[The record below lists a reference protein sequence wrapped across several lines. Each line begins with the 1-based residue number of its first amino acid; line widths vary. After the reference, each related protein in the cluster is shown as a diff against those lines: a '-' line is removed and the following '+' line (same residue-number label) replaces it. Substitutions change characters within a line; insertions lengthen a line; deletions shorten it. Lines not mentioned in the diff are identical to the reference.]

1 MRGSLRKLVFMS
13 GIGGISSAAIL
24 AAINAGAHS
33 ADSNHKPSLWAITL
47 FVIAL
52 FLFIKSQIYVTTTVT
67 AEIEAIIHRLRVR
80 LMDDVRHS
88 ELLALE
94 ALGRSRIFA
103 AITSDTAVLTQ
114 ASNTL
119 CYSMQSIVVVCFVAA
134 YVAYLSVAAFVLSVV
149 IVATAGALFHFR
161 GKRLTA
167 ERSRAA
173 EQERRL
179 FDRLTDFLDG
189 FKEVRLNAARSAD
202 LFADSVAVSRGAAN
216 IKIGAQVETFRQIVS
231 TQSYMYILLGAVVFV
246 APIFS
251 SSLAGASITQTTT
264 ALLFVVGAAFGLV
277 QSIPILS
284 NANAAADRLAK
295 LDVDL
300 HAAVSQARDGIP
312 ERRTLDRIEM
322 RSIEF
327 SYKDRFSET
336 AFKIGP
342 IDFNL
347 RAGELVFVTG
357 GNGSGKS
364 TFMRVLAGLYPPSS
378 GEVTLD
384 GMRVTADSRNE
395 YRALITTVFTDYHL
409 FRRLYGID
417 DPDPAELDSLLR
429 QFRLIEKTGLSN
441 REFRTLD
448 LSDGQRKRLALI
460 VALLEKRPILLLD
473 EWTADQDP
481 EFRRKFYHELLPQLV
496 RGGATVVAVTHD
508 ERYLDELTIPAR
520 RIRMDE
526 GRIAEEQ
533 RLGPASSSTENG

>member
-1 MRGSLRKLVFMS
+1 
-13 GIGGISSAAIL
+13 
-24 AAINAGAHS
+24 
-33 ADSNHKPSLWAITL
+33 
-47 FVIAL
+47 
-52 FLFIKSQIYVTTTVT
+52 
-67 AEIEAIIHRLRVR
+67 
-80 LMDDVRHS
+80 
-88 ELLALE
+88 
-94 ALGRSRIFA
+94 
-103 AITSDTAVLTQ
+103 
-114 ASNTL
+114 
-119 CYSMQSIVVVCFVAA
+119 MQSVVVVCFVAA

-202 LFADSVAVSRGAAN
+202 LFADSVAVSRVAAN

-246 APIFS
+246 APVFS
-251 SSLAGASITQTTT
+251 SSLAGESITQTTT

-312 ERRTLDRIEM
+312 ESRTLDRIEM

-533 RLGPASSSTENG
+533 RLGPASPSTENG